1 MNGFDG
7 LFSELK
13 HLSNVLLV
21 SSNFILINEVINKIP
36 KNCDIQ
42 IVSNLNDG
50 DPFESKIEKWDLL
63 IYFDAPELWESEK
76 IENLPERLLDYANIV
91 IASYPS
97 PASMTYSEGTLWPSQ
112 VIQLLK
118 SKSNVNISTYMRKY
132 FWDNEIAPID
142 FTQSLI
148 TYSADLNLKV
158 SDFPPDCIHPAN
170 IGLQKTQLNQK
181 ISRIKLRVRI
191 VSKVSPSTRKQ
202 IKKFIPG
209 TIVRRIRRWVRD

>member
-42 IVSNLNDG
+42 IVSNLNEG
-50 DPFESKIEKWDLL
+50 DSFESKIEKWDLL
-63 IYFDAPELWESEK
+63 IYFDAPELWESEE
-76 IENLPERLLDYANIV
+76 IENLPARLLNYANIV

-97 PASMTYSEGTLWPSQ
+97 PASMSYSEGTLWPSQ

-132 FWDNEIAPID
+132 FWDTEIVPID